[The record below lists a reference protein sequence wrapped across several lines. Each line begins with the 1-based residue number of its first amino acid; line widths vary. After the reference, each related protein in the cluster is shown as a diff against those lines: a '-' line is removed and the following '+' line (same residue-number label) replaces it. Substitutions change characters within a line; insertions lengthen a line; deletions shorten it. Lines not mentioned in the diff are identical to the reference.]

1 MYINIFN
8 HVPAPVP
15 ASFGGFTISS
25 PSKGTNTMA
34 TSGPPVELS
43 PSEGYRSWTATRT
56 SAKRFACD
64 RCHMQKLKCPRQSA
78 SELPC
83 LRCEKFGLASTCV
96 YSPTLRFGRP
106 AETCNKARSKSN
118 QRPRTASQD
127 GVLGAGTGLLQ
138 ASPAID
144 RVLPTP
150 SSGDAA
156 SQPNAEIEATYWT
169 WAPTDRPSAVDNDA
183 NDVDLFDSLDG
194 SDMQQDDN
202 TSASASAPSTES
214 GFHMGLQNPFCDFTL
229 LKPPL
234 HNSPAS
240 DKPISS
246 AETCLSRLAELH
258 LSLFQSH
265 QLLSSYVSLMEG
277 QHSSDSSPSSRSFLF
292 KSPIDLDSIF
302 AAAQQFID
310 CIKFLAGDSTPQAS
324 SGRLG
329 ILPCSAS
336 TPAAYSDH
344 SISSFPSSL
353 ADGMV
358 SDDVPATQNT
368 DSATLFLVLSCYA
381 RLIDIFTKIIKGLK
395 TGAENIDRRHFLDSV
410 QIGSFRVPGSSDL
423 QITIM
428 LHVFC
433 HFFQRAH
440 QSIRLFIA
448 GHGKD
453 DDSLLAPGLRLTE
466 CTIKEEI
473 KQVKQKLKA
482 SSNL

>member
-1 MYINIFN
+1 MLK
-8 HVPAPVP
+8 HVLAQAPVGFG
-15 ASFGGFTISS
+15 SFMISLN
-25 PSKGTNTMA
+25 PSQGNSTMA
-34 TSGPPVELS
+34 TSALP
-43 PSEGYRSWTATRT
+43 PSEGYRSWNAARK

-106 AETCNKARSKSN
+106 AETCNRAGSKSS
-118 QRPRTASQD
+118 QRPRAASQD
-127 GVLGAGTGLLQ
+127 VVLGAGAEVLQ
-138 ASPAID
+138 ASPATD

-150 SSGDAA
+150 SSGDAP
-156 SQPNAEIEATYWT
+156 SQPNDEIEATYWT
-169 WAPTDRPSAVDNDA
+169 WAPTDRPSVIGNDA

-202 TSASASAPSTES
+202 ASASASAPSTES
-214 GFHMGLQNPFCDFTL
+214 GFHMGLQDPFCNFTL
-229 LKPPL
+229 FKPAL

-240 DKPISS
+240 EKSISS
-246 AETCLSRLAELH
+246 AENCLSRLAELH

-265 QLLSSYVSLMEG
+265 QALSSHVSSMDG
-277 QHSSDSSPSSRSFLF
+277 QHNRDRSSPSRSFSF

-310 CIKFLAGDSTPQAS
+310 CIKYLIVQSTPQVS
-324 SGRLG
+324 SDPLG
-329 ILPCSAS
+329 ILPRSAP

-344 SISSFPSSL
+344 SMSSFASSL
-353 ADGMV
+353 ADGMLAN
-358 SDDVPATQNT
+358 DVAATQNA

-381 RLIDIFTKIIKGLK
+381 RLIDIFTNVMKYLK
-395 TGAENIDRRHFLDSV
+395 TSVEKIDRRHSLDSV
-410 QIGSFRVPGSSDL
+410 QIGSFRVPSASDL

-428 LHVFC
+428 LQVFC
-433 HFFQRAH
+433 HLFQRAH

-453 DDSLLAPGLRLTE
+453 DDSLLAPGLRLSE

-473 KQVKQKLKA
+473 KQVKLKLKA
-482 SSNL
+482 STNL